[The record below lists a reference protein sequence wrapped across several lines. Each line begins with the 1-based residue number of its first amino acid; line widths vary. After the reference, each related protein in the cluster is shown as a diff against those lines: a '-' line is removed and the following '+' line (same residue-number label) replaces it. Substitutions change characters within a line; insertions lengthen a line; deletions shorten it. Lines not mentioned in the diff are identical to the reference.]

1 MLGRG
6 YGIRALMRYIGFLER
21 ISSIRVR
28 SVHLGKCDIVI
39 DEELHKDDKR

>member
-6 YGIRALMRYIGFLER
+6 QGIYALMRYIDFLER

-28 SVHLGKCDIVI
+28 SVLLGRWDIII
-39 DEELHKDDKR
+39 DKEICKK